1 LITLVIADGFSC
13 REQIKSRTDR
23 RGLHLAQVL
32 KMALDETPISTNF
45 PEKKYIRQDEL
56 YDAKPPLAT
65 VAILAGVSV
74 ALWQVLRSVDS
85 A

>member
-1 LITLVIADGFSC
+1 MGSVAA
-13 REQIKSRTDR
+13 SRSSRVRTAA
-23 RGLHLAQVL
+23 GCHLAQVL
-32 KMALDETPISTNF
+32 KTALDATPINTKF

>member
-1 LITLVIADGFSC
+1 MITLVIADGFSC

-32 KMALDETPISTNF
+32 KMALDEAPGITNF
-45 PEKKYIRQDEL
+45 PEEKYIREEEI
-56 YDAKPPLAT
+56 YDAKLLLAT
-65 VAILAGVSV
+65 VAILAGVSL
-74 ALWQVLRSVDS
+74 ALWGVLRPRDS

>member
-1 LITLVIADGFSC
+1 LVIADGFSC
-13 REQIKSRTDR
+13 REQIKSSTDR

-32 KMALDETPISTNF
+32 KMLDETPGVTNF
-45 PEKKYIRQDEL
+45 PEKKYIRQEEI
-56 YDAKPPLAT
+56 YDAKPLLAT

-74 ALWQVLRSVDS
+74 ALWQVLRSLDS